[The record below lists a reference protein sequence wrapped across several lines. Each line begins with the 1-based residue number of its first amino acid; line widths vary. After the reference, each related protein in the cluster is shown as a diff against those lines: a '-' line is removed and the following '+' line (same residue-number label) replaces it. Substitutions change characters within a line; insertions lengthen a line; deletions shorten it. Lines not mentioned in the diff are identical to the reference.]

1 MASFSQ
7 STTEALPDAGPD
19 YGSALLRLAVA
30 LGDPERERI
39 LLPYLSQREEITVSV
54 RCLAAE
60 QLIAAARE
68 GRADVAVVAS
78 DLHRLAPAGLTD
90 LRRMLRLVV
99 LAPEPDAPRWED
111 VADAVLP
118 VTIEPEV
125 LAVAILALAR
135 GELAQTPRLAASQA
149 ERYSRDDREAP
160 VGTSSFV

>member
-1 MASFSQ
+1 MATFSQ
-7 STTEALPDAGPD
+7 STTTDALPAVGPG
-19 YGSALLRLAVA
+19 YGSAPLRLAVA

-60 QLIAAARE
+60 ELIAAARE

-99 LAPEPDAPRWED
+99 LAHEPGAPRWAD
-111 VADAVLP
+111 AADAVLP
-118 VTIEPEV
+118 VNVEPEALV
-125 LAVAILALAR
+125 AAILAVAR
-135 GELAQTPRLAASQA
+135 GERAHTRMLDASQA
-149 ERYSRDDREAP
+149 
-160 VGTSSFV
+160 